1 MKREKAMKNK
11 QKNVEKRASR
21 RFAISLPVTY
31 NITIPPFKKQLKIRA
46 ITKDISTRGIG
57 FVGSNKPPLVMNF
70 QIGFPP
76 KDKSVKSTKAKFI
89 NVKARITYSKPIS
102 KEDKDIFRTGV
113 CFVELSKKDV
123 ILLRKFLER
132 YKKR

>member
-1 MKREKAMKNK
+1 MKNK

-21 RFAISLPVTY
+21 RFDISLPVTY
-31 NITIPPFKKQLKIRA
+31 NITIPPFKKQLKIRTIA
-46 ITKDISTRGIG
+46 KDISARGIG
-57 FVGSNKPPLVMNF
+57 FVGSNKPPLLAMNL

-76 KDKSVKSTKAKFI
+76 KDKSVKSTKPKFI
-89 NVKARITYSKPIS
+89 NVKARIAYSQPIS
-102 KEDKDIFRTGV
+102 KEHKDIFRTGV

-123 ILLRKFLER
+123 VLLRKFLDR

>member
-1 MKREKAMKNK
+1 MKNK

-31 NITIPPFKKQLKIRA
+31 NITMPPFKEQLKIRTIA
-46 ITKDISTRGIG
+46 KDISARGIG
-57 FVGSNKPPLVMNF
+57 FVGSNKPPLLVMNL

-76 KDKSVKSTKAKFI
+76 KDKSVKSTKSKFI
-89 NVKARITYSKPIS
+89 NVKARIAHTQPIS
-102 KEDKDIFRTGV
+102 KEHKDIFRTGV
-113 CFVELSKKDV
+113 CFVELSKNDV
-123 ILLRKFLER
+123 VLLREFLDR

>member
-1 MKREKAMKNK
+1 MKNK

-21 RFAISLPVTY
+21 RFAMSLPVIY
-31 NITIPPFKKQLKIRA
+31 NITIPPFKKQLKIKT

-57 FVGSNKPPLVMNF
+57 FVGSNKPPLVMNL

-76 KDKSVKSTKAKFI
+76 KDKSVKSAKSKFV
-89 NVKARITYSKPIS
+89 NVKAQVAYSQPIS
-102 KEDKDIFRTGV
+102 KEHKDIFRTGV

-123 ILLRKFLER
+123 ILLRKFLNR
-132 YKKR
+132 YEKR

>member
-1 MKREKAMKNK
+1 MKNK
-11 QKNVEKRASR
+11 QKNVEKRVSR

-57 FVGSNKPPLVMNF
+57 FVGSNKPPLVMNL

-76 KDKSVKSTKAKFI
+76 KDKSVKSTKSKFI
-89 NVKARITYSKPIS
+89 NVKARITHSEPIS
-102 KEDKDIFRTGV
+102 KEHKDIFRTGV
-113 CFVELSKKDV
+113 CFVELSKNDV
-123 ILLRKFLER
+123 VLLRKFLGR